1 MTKPE
6 QEQCSKGNENDQIC
20 ADRHQAREEALQ
32 MIAVSWQDWRPQF
45 RIQALILVSA
55 SATWHDPSLWYLT

>member
-20 ADRHQAREEALQ
+20 ADRHQARRGSIADDRGLLARLAS
-32 MIAVSWQDWRPQF
+32 AVSDT
-45 RIQALILVSA
+45 SA
-55 SATWHDPSLWYLT
+55 DPSIGVGYLA